1 MRDINRIEPFL
12 KQLEILWKQNPDMR
26 FYQLIYAITQGKNM
40 FTTEDDKM
48 LEIIK
53 VKNQKTLVIKQN
65 KVDLIQ
71 N

>member
-12 KQLEILWKQNPDMR
+12 EQLEILWKQNPDIR
-26 FYQLIYAITQGKNM
+26 FYQLIYAITQGKDM
-40 FTTEDDKM
+40 FYTEDDKM

-53 VKNQKTLVIKQN
+53 SEIKKTLAIKQN
-65 KVDLIQ
+65 KVDLMQ

>member
-1 MRDINRIEPFL
+1 
-12 KQLEILWKQNPDMR
+12 
-26 FYQLIYAITQGKNM
+26 M